1 MKSPCEAGFYVFCD
15 FLSFSAHSDSLEKSI
30 QDDTE
35 EVNENDLEF
44 NGL

>member
-1 MKSPCEAGFYVFCD
+1 MRGGILCLLRF

-35 EVNENDLEF
+35 EVNENDLKF